1 MFSNYNPNRLG
12 KRVGDC
18 AVRAVSKAL
27 NVDWDTAFT
36 LMVEKAFEM
45 ADMPSSNVVWGSVL
59 MDHGFTRHAI
69 PNTCPDCYTMETF
82 LLEHPRGMYILC
94 TGNHVATAIDGT
106 LFDAWNSLNETPLY
120 FYKPGGQ
127 R

>member
-1 MFSNYNPNRLG
+1 MFVNYNPNRLG

-36 LMVEKAFEM
+36 LMVEKAF
-45 ADMPSSNVVWGSVL
+45 ALAGLPSSNVVWGSVL
-59 MDHGFTRHAI
+59 MDAGFTRHAI

-94 TGNHVATAIDGT
+94 TGNHVVTAIDGM
-106 LFDAWNSLNETPLY
+106 LYDAWDSSDEIPLY

>member
-69 PNTCPDCYTMETF
+69 PNTCPDCYTVDMFCED
-82 LLEHPRGMYILC
+82 HPEGTYVVKSED
-94 TGNHVATAIDGT
+94 HVATIADGQ
-106 LFDAWNSLNETPLY
+106 LY
-120 FYKPGGQ
+120 DSWPSQDKVVIYYWAKEKG
-127 R
+127 